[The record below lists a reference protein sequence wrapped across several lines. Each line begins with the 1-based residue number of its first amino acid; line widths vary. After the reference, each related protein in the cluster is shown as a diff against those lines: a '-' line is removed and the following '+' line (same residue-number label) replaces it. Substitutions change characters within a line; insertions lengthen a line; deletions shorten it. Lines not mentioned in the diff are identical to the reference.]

1 MYGAGLAFWLVEAK
15 PASKQQ
21 AKLAG
26 LLPTVQENRKSAGA
40 SFRGLNTWNKV

>member
-1 MYGAGLAFWLVEAK
+1 MYGAGLAFWLVEDK

-26 LLPTVQENRKSAGA
+26 LLQSEGHHLGV
-40 SFRGLNTWNKV
+40 